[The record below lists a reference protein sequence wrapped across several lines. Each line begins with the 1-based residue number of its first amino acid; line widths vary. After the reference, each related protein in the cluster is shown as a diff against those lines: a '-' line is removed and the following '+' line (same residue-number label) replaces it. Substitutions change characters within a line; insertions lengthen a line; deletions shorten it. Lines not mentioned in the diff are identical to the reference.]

1 MNTHHVRRLPVVDSD
16 GKLAGIVTRRDLLS
30 IFLRPDADIVHDVRQ
45 VLEELPL
52 TNPADVT
59 VTVHHGVV
67 TLTGAIESA
76 SQRYR
81 DLIPIA
87 LRLASD
93 VDGVVDVVNEL
104 SEPKGSKSAAVADQP
119 AG

>member
-1 MNTHHVRRLPVVDSD
+1 MSGRLS
-16 GKLAGIVTRRDLLS
+16 TS
-30 IFLRPDADIVHDVRQ
+30 
-45 VLEELPL
+45 PL
-52 TNPADVT
+52 TDPADVT

-76 SQRYR
+76 SQRYQ

-87 LRLASD
+87 LRLAWD

-104 SEPKGSKSAAVADQP
+104 TGAREARSAAVADQA

>member
-1 MNTHHVRRLPVVDSD
+1 RRRGIRVRSARRGGQD
-16 GKLAGIVTRRDLLS
+16 GPASQAGCAVPPPLAASPATADRPDRRDAN
-30 IFLRPDADIVHDVRQ
+30 DDIVHDVRQ

-52 TNPADVT
+52 ANPADVT

-104 SEPKGSKSAAVADQP
+104 S
-119 AG
+119 

>member
-1 MNTHHVRRLPVVDSD
+1 
-16 GKLAGIVTRRDLLS
+16 
-30 IFLRPDADIVHDVRQ
+30 
-45 VLEELPL
+45 
-52 TNPADVT
+52 

-87 LRLASD
+87 LRLTSD

-104 SEPKGSKSAAVADQP
+104 SEAKESQSATAADQP
-119 AG
+119 VG